1 MKTKEEKINIL
12 KAEKQKQEEY
22 EKKQKEIKVQI
33 KSEPKHFWKLM
44 WFYIK
49 KPFVWIFDNIKDWRT
64 AVVFIIVFLAMSSEV
79 WVFYLLGIITWGSD
93 FSKWCMG
100 VASACW
106 LFWLGPFTPFLPIC
120 IGLTAGIKA
129 VINKIKNK
137 KLEELK

>member
-12 KAEKQKQEEY
+12 KAEKAKQEEY
-22 EKKQKEIKVQI
+22 ERKQKEELLKIKT
-33 KSEPKHFWKLM
+33 EPHHFWKIV

-49 KPFVWIFDNIKDWRT
+49 KPFKWIKDNIKDWRT
-64 AVVFIIVFLAMSSEV
+64 AIVFIIVFLVMSSEV
-79 WVFYLLGIITWGSD
+79 WVSYLLGIITWGTD

-120 IGLTAGIKA
+120 IGLTILIKSLF
-129 VINKIKNK
+129 NKIRFR
-137 KLEELK
+137 KLKSPK